1 MATKFQNFQEKP
13 LLCLYRQIR
22 ELGDQNSQFKNTFDY
37 TLISRNDALIK
48 RLESNAVQNEEMC
61 RKIAQNTANS
71 ANRQLKINLNR
82 QIKQLASTFKNKF
95 KEQNSMMQNLL
106 ANNETGVMQPKVS
119 LNLEQSL
126 SKIVED
132 LATNKGLIT
141 KTIDKDSF

>member
-1 MATKFQNFQEKP
+1 M
-13 LLCLYRQIR
+13 
-22 ELGDQNSQFKNTFDY
+22 
-37 TLISRNDALIK
+37 
-48 RLESNAVQNEEMC
+48 QNEEMC

-106 ANNETGVMQPKVS
+106 SNNETGVMQPKVS

-132 LATNKGLIT
+132 LATNKELIT
-141 KTIDKDSF
+141 KTIDKASFLQESFNEKRYF

>member
-1 MATKFQNFQEKP
+1 M
-13 LLCLYRQIR
+13 
-22 ELGDQNSQFKNTFDY
+22 
-37 TLISRNDALIK
+37 
-48 RLESNAVQNEEMC
+48 QNEEMC

-132 LATNKGLIT
+132 LATNKELIT
-141 KTIDKDSF
+141 KTIDKDSFSQDFKNVIFNPRQKLFKCVFNLPKND

>member
-1 MATKFQNFQEKP
+1 
-13 LLCLYRQIR
+13 
-22 ELGDQNSQFKNTFDY
+22 
-37 TLISRNDALIK
+37 
-48 RLESNAVQNEEMC
+48 MC

-141 KTIDKDSF
+141 KTIDKDSFWQYFKKSFLTHAKDFFKVVYNLRKNYQKVFFNLRKKY